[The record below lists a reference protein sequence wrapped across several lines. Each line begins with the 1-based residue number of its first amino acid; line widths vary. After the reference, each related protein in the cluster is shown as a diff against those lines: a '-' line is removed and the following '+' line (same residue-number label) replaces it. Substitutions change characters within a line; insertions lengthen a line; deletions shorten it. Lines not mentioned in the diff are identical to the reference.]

1 VKRGR
6 TSLHIA
12 RGWLP
17 LADNTVA
24 LTVDHVVNIDAGE
37 ETCHVR
43 YHILSLFVFEQYT
56 TSVGK
61 MQGGIFAGKGG
72 SVPKYLPFPPKLP

>member
-1 VKRGR
+1 MDA
-6 TSLHIA
+6 LHIA

-37 ETCHVR
+37 EARHVR

-56 TSVGK
+56 TAAGK
-61 MQGGIFAGKGG
+61 MQGGIFAEKGG
-72 SVPKYLPFPPKLP
+72 SVSKYLPFPPKFP